1 MNINT
6 IDREQRDEFKL
17 MNFNHL
23 MQIYEN
29 NYYLINKSFE
39 ALIKTNRLATFM
51 VDQNLLQYEPISVT
65 KYTTIF
71 KLYYKYRN
79 TGSSLS
85 EYSIKP
91 HIIFTLYKD
100 AKMLEAKSLV
110 QQKIFDF
117 NIDNKLRINLNIYYW
132 LKNILTKSH
141 KYQ

>member
-6 IDREQRDEFKL
+6 IDREQKNEFKL

-39 ALIKTNRLATFM
+39 SLIKTNRLATFI
-51 VDQNLLQYEPISVT
+51 VDQNLIQYEPISVT

-79 TGSSLS
+79 NGSSLS

-100 AKMLEAKSLV
+100 AKMLEAKSLI

-132 LKNILTKSH
+132 LKNILIKSH